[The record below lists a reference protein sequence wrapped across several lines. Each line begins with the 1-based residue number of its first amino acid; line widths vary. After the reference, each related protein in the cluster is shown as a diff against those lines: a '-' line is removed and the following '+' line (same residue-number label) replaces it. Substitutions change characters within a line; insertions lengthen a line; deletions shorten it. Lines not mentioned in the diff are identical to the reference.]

1 MQQVSQTEL
10 KELTAFINDATTFVQ
25 YFAIPMAKSAP
36 HVYLSTLP
44 FAPTCSLVFMHY
56 SSMFSQMLH
65 IKSGRLSHWPSL
77 EMVISHPGEVNS
89 IAISSDGQHIVS
101 GSYDKTICVWNT
113 MTGELVA
120 GPFSGHS
127 DRVTSVAFSPDGQHI
142 VSGSDDKTICVW
154 NTMTGELVAGPFSGH
169 SDWVTSVAFSPDG
182 QHIVSGSSDKTI
194 CVWNTM
200 TGELVAGPF
209 SGHSSWVTSVAFSPD
224 GQHIVSGS
232 KDQAIYLWNTMT
244 RGTEL
249 ETETTR
255 QVNFTDQ
262 SMIND
267 EGWICGSK
275 NELLMWIPPL
285 HRIGLHRSSTV
296 WVAAKHKTHLDL
308 STFKHGNSWS
318 TCYTPRYHCKQ

>member
-10 KELTAFINDATTFVQ
+10 GELTAFINDASAFVW
-25 YFAIPMAKSAP
+25 YFAMAMTKSAP

-44 FAPTCSLVFMHY
+44 FAPTCSLVSMHY
-56 SSMFSQMLH
+56 SSMFSQMLD
-65 IKSGRLSHWPSL
+65 IKSGQLSHWPSL
-77 EMVISHPGEVNS
+77 EMVISHPGGVYS

-101 GSYDKTICVWNT
+101 GSSDHTVYVWNI
-113 MTGELVA
+113 MTGEIVS

-127 DRVTSVAFSPDGQHI
+127 SSVTSVAFSPDGQHI
-142 VSGSDDKTICVW
+142 VSGS
-154 NTMTGELVAGPFSGH
+154 F
-169 SDWVTSVAFSPDG
+169 
-182 QHIVSGSSDKTI
+182 DKTI